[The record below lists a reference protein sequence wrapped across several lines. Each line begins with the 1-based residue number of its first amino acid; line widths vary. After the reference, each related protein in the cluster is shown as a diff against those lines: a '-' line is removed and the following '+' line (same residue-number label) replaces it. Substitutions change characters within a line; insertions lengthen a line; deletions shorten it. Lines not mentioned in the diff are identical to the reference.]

1 MGDKNMKFNNKFLA
15 LLLVFVAIVSIS
27 AVSAEDVAVD
37 EVVAAPAEDAVV
49 LQASSDAEDTL
60 AATTFDIPA
69 NATVSDIESI
79 INQTSAG
86 DTLNFAENATYD
98 FGENDVITI
107 EHTLILQGNGAT
119 IKGYQGF
126 LFQADE
132 ESVAGSQVYNLNFEV
147 FQPVLWNGRAIDFEG
162 GSDYIVDN
170 CTFVNG
176 NSGIYIRRPSGN
188 VTVQNC
194 YFRADEGATNQ
205 STITGD
211 FAKQETGSKAINI
224 MGGSGIVISNNVIE
238 GDFLDA
244 FSIASG
250 ASNVEMYD
258 NRVSS
263 VWYGVFYGGGITNIT
278 MARNVFEGSKAFAL
292 GIIKAQGDSDI
303 NNNTF
308 ITDAGKIAK
317 TDLDK
322 AAIFVQEGNTAHGA
336 PSNIESIIIK
346 DNKFLGENSTAIS
359 ATSKG
364 GMITP
369 KGEFTV
375 VDNAY
380 DNNVVVFKFND
391 NNTYT
396 FETNSFVTDN
406 NVTIE
411 ANVPILD
418 SHVVFI
424 NFDDDNTLGDIATIM
439 LIGDDNAIL
448 PNQDVEIIIMCGDKL
463 IQTMNK
469 TTDDN
474 GLVVLELILDA
485 GQYDISV
492 SYNGSKKVNNGYYNG
507 VTESTNFTMKG
518 ATVIIVGNNVTIP
531 TKAKQRF
538 EILLKDSDNRLLANK
553 TVQFT
558 INGVTYNRTSD
569 ENGKA
574 GLNINLNMGEYN
586 ITAAYTDNAGNTYN
600 KTFVLT
606 AVQSNTT
613 IKSTPVTFQGKGNK
627 FNATLVDQLGQP
639 IADAA
644 VAFHINGVAYY
655 RSTDANGQFFLNI
668 NLEPGV
674 YNMYMSFD
682 GTFQY
687 AASNGGSQVTV
698 V

>member
-1 MGDKNMKFNNKFLA
+1 MKLNNKILA

-37 EVVAAPAEDAVV
+37 DVVAAPVEDAVV
-49 LQASSDAEDTL
+49 LEASADAEDTL
-60 AATTFDIPA
+60 AASFDIPA
-69 NATVSDIESI
+69 NATVSDIEAI

-98 FGENDVITI
+98 FGNNSEPITI
-107 EHTLILQGNGAT
+107 AHTLILQGNGA
-119 IKGYQGF
+119 IVKGYQGF

-162 GSDYIVDN
+162 GSDYIVEN
-170 CTFVNG
+170 CTFRNG

-188 VTVQNC
+188 VTIQNNI
-194 YFRADEGATNQ
+194 FIADDGATDAN
-205 STITGD
+205 SITGN

-224 MGGSGIVISNNVIE
+224 MGGSGIVISNNIVK

-258 NRVSS
+258 NDVSD
-263 VWYGVFYGGGITNIT
+263 VWYGVFYGGGISNIT
-278 MARNVFEGSKAFAL
+278 MSGNVFENSKAFAL
-292 GIIKAQGDSDI
+292 GIIKAAGDSDI
-303 NNNTF
+303 YGNTF
-308 ITDAGKIAK
+308 ITESGKVGNTTI
-317 TDLDK
+317 DK
-322 AAIFVQEGNTAHGA
+322 AAIFVEEGNTAHGA
-336 PSNIESIIIK
+336 PSKIETILIY
-346 DNKFLGENSTAIS
+346 ENEFFGPDTIAVSAIS
-359 ATSKG
+359 QG

-375 VDNAY
+375 INNIY
-380 DNNVVVFKFND
+380 DESITVFQFND

-396 FETNSFVTDN
+396 FRTNNFVTDN

-411 ANVPILD
+411 ANMPRIF
-418 SHVVFI
+418 SNIVF
-424 NFDDDNTLGDIATIM
+424 FGFGDNKLGDFASIM
-439 LIGDDNAIL
+439 LIGDDNVAL
-448 PNQDVEIIIMCGDKL
+448 PYQDVEITIMRGTE
-463 IQTMNK
+463 IVESINA
-469 TTDDN
+469 TTDEYGLIPFPLIFDN
-474 GLVVLELILDA
+474 GEYEI
-485 GQYDISV
+485 IV
-492 SYNGSKKVNNGYYNG
+492 SYLEGAVVNNAFYEG
-507 VTESTNFTMKG
+507 VANSTTFTMSG
-518 ATVIIVGNNVTIP
+518 PDIIIVGNNVTIP

-538 EILLKDSDNRLLANK
+538 EILLKDADNKLLDNQ

-574 GLNINLNMGEYN
+574 GLNINLNMGEYD
-586 ITAAYTDNAGNTYN
+586 ITAAYTTPDGKVFNE
-600 KTFVLT
+600 TFVLT
-606 AVQSNTT
+606 AIQSNTT

-655 RSTDANGQFFLNI
+655 RSTDENGQFFLNI

>member
-1 MGDKNMKFNNKFLA
+1 MKLNNKILA
-15 LLLVFVAIVSIS
+15 LLLVFVAIISIS

-37 EVVAAPAEDAVV
+37 DVVAAPVDDVAVIEASADANDV
-49 LQASSDAEDTL
+49 L
-60 AATTFDIPA
+60 AASFDIPA
-69 NATVSDIESI
+69 NATMSDIEAI

-98 FGENDVITI
+98 FGNNTSPIAI

-119 IKGYQGF
+119 VKGYQGF

-147 FQPVLWNGRAIDFEG
+147 FQPILWNGRALDFEG

-170 CTFVNG
+170 CSFRNG

-188 VTVQNC
+188 VTIQNC
-194 YFRADEGATNQ
+194 YFFADEGATNA

-211 FAKQETGSKAINI
+211 FAKQETGAKAINI
-224 MGGSGIVISNNVIE
+224 MGGTGIVISNNLIV
-238 GDFLDA
+238 GDWLDA

-250 ASNVEMYD
+250 AANVEMYD
-258 NRVSS
+258 NHVDD

-278 MARNVFEGSKAFAL
+278 MIGNEFDNSKAYAL
-292 GIIKAQGDSDI
+292 GIIKAQGNS
-303 NNNTF
+303 F
-308 ITDAGKIAK
+308 IDENVFYTPELKS
-317 TDLDK
+317 
-322 AAIFVQEGNTAHGA
+322 AIFVQEGNTAHGA
-336 PSNIESIIIK
+336 PSNIESIIICH
-346 DNKFLGENSTAIS
+346 NLFLGPDSVAVE

-375 VDNAY
+375 VDNVY
-380 DNNVVVFKFND
+380 DDGVVAFKFTD

-396 FETNSFVTDN
+396 FVTNSFVTDN

-411 ANVPILD
+411 GYFPILE
-418 SHVVFI
+418 SSIVFI
-424 NFDDDNTLGDIATIM
+424 NVEGEHELGDFAAIM
-439 LIGDDNAIL
+439 LIGEDNTVL
-448 PNQDVEIIIMCGDKL
+448 SNQNVTIFITSGDLIVDEI
-463 IQTMNK
+463 NA
-469 TTDDN
+469 TTDEN
-474 GLVVLELILDA
+474 GLVSLPLVYDVGE
-485 GQYDISV
+485 YDIAV
-492 SYNGSKKVNNGYYNG
+492 VYEGD
-507 VTESTNFTMKG
+507 TITNYAFYHETYANATFTMKG
-518 ATVIIVGNNVTIP
+518 ANVIIVGENVTIP

-538 EILLKDSDNRLLANK
+538 EILLKDADNKLLANK

-574 GLNINLNMGEYN
+574 GLNINLNMGDYN
-586 ITAAYTDNAGNTYN
+586 ITAAYTDDAGKVYN
-600 KTFVLT
+600 ETFVLT

-613 IKSTPVTFQGKGNK
+613 IKSTPVTYQGKGNK
-627 FNATLVDQLGQP
+627 FVATLVDQLGQP

-655 RSTDANGQFFLNI
+655 RSTDANGEFSLNI

>member
-1 MGDKNMKFNNKFLA
+1 MKLNNKILA

-37 EVVAAPAEDAVV
+37 NVVAAPVDDAVV
-49 LQASSDAEDTL
+49 LEASADADDVL
-60 AATTFDIPA
+60 AASFDVPA
-69 NATVSDIESI
+69 NASVSDIEAI

-98 FGENDVITI
+98 FGENSVITI

-132 ESVAGSQVYNLNFEV
+132 ESVAGSQVYNLNFEI

-162 GSDYIVDN
+162 GSDYIVEN

-194 YFRADEGATNQ
+194 YFRADDGATNQ

-224 MGGSGIVISNNVIE
+224 MGGSGIVISNNVVE
-238 GDFLDA
+238 GDYLDA

-258 NRVSS
+258 NRVSG
-263 VWYGVFYGGGITNIT
+263 VWYGVYYGGGITNIT
-278 MARNVFEGSKAFAL
+278 MVGNVFETSKAFAI
-292 GIIKAQGDSDI
+292 GIIKAQGNSDI
-303 NNNTF
+303 SDNTF
-308 ITDAGKIAK
+308 ITETGKVGN
-317 TDLDK
+317 TSFDK

-336 PSNIESIIIK
+336 PSNIESIIVTN
-346 DNKFLGENSTAIS
+346 NKFQGEDSIAVY

-380 DNNVVVFKFND
+380 DDGVTVFQFTD

-396 FETNSFVTDN
+396 FKTNSFVTDN

-411 ANVPILD
+411 DNVPILS
-418 SHVVFI
+418 SHIIFI
-424 NFDDDNTLGDIATIM
+424 NFEGTHELGEMASIM

-448 PNQDVEIIIMCGDKL
+448 PNQTVEILIFSGDEIIESF
-463 IQTMNK
+463 NA
-469 TTDDN
+469 TTDEN
-474 GLVVLELILDA
+474 GLIPFPLIFDVGEYEISASFLA
-485 GQYDISV
+485 GERINNAYYD
-492 SYNGSKKVNNGYYNG
+492 GCC
-507 VTESTNFTMKG
+507 ESTNFNMTSPS
-518 ATVIIVGNNVTIP
+518 VIIVGNNVTIP

-538 EILLKDSDNRLLANK
+538 EILLKDSDNRLLANQ

-586 ITAAYTDNAGNTYN
+586 ITAAYTDGAGNVYN
-600 KTFVLT
+600 ETFVLT

>member
-1 MGDKNMKFNNKFLA
+1 MKLNNKILA
-15 LLLVFVAIVSIS
+15 LLIVFVAIVSIS

-37 EVVAAPAEDAVV
+37 DVVAAPAEDAVV
-49 LQASSDAEDTL
+49 LEASADAEDTL
-60 AATTFDIPA
+60 AATFDIPDGA
-69 NATVSDIESI
+69 SVSDIETI

-86 DTLNFAENATYD
+86 DTLNFAENGTYD
-98 FGENDVITI
+98 FGENDVINI

-162 GSDYIVDN
+162 GSDYVVEN
-170 CTFVNG
+170 CSFKNG

-188 VTVQNC
+188 VIIQNNI
-194 YFRADEGATNQ
+194 FIADDGATNQ

-224 MGGSGIVISNNVIE
+224 MGGSGIVISDNRVE

-258 NRVSS
+258 NYVKD
-263 VWYGVFYGGGITNIT
+263 VWYGVFYGGGISNIT
-278 MARNVFEGSKAFAL
+278 MEGNVFENSKAFAL
-292 GIIKAQGDSDI
+292 GIIKAAGDSDI
-303 NNNTF
+303 NGNTF
-308 ITDAGKIAK
+308 ITEPGKIAK
-317 TDLDK
+317 TNLDK
-322 AAIFVQEGNTAHGA
+322 AAIYVQEGNTAHGA
-336 PSNIESIIIK
+336 PSNIETILIYENEFFGPESI
-346 DNKFLGENSTAIS
+346 AIGAS
-359 ATSKG
+359 SQG

-375 VDNAY
+375 I
-380 DNNVVVFKFND
+380 NNVYDEDVTVFQFND
-391 NNTYT
+391 NNTYN
-396 FETNSFVTDN
+396 FRTNSFVTDN

-411 ANVPILD
+411 ENYPLIYSHIIL
-418 SHVVFI
+418 I
-424 NFDDDNTLGDIATIM
+424 NLEGEHELGDVAQIM
-439 LIGDDNAIL
+439 LIGDNYAVL
-448 PNQDVEIIIMCGDKL
+448 PEQEVEIFITRDGVEVDSFNATTNELGL
-463 IQTMNK
+463 IDLPLMY
-469 TTDDN
+469 
-474 GLVVLELILDA
+474 DA
-485 GQYDISV
+485 GEYEIFTSYDGEV
-492 SYNGSKKVNNGYYNG
+492 LLNDVFYKGTF
-507 VTESTNFTMKG
+507 TEDSFTMK
-518 ATVIIVGNNVTIP
+518 AISPDVIIVGNNVTIP

-538 EILLKDSDNRLLANK
+538 EILLKDSDNRLLVNQ

-558 INGVTYNRTSD
+558 INGVTYNRTTD

-574 GLNINLNMGEYN
+574 GLNINLNMGDYD
-586 ITAAYTDNAGNTYN
+586 ITAAYTTPEGQVYNETY
-600 KTFVLT
+600 VLT

-613 IKSTPVTFQGKGNK
+613 IKSTPITFTGKGNK

-639 IADAA
+639 IADAV
-644 VAFHINGVAYY
+644 VAFHIHGVTYY
-655 RSTDANGQFFLNI
+655 KVTDENGQFFLNI
-668 NLEPGV
+668 NLGPGI

-687 AASNGGSQVTV
+687 AASNGGSEVIV
-698 V
+698 I